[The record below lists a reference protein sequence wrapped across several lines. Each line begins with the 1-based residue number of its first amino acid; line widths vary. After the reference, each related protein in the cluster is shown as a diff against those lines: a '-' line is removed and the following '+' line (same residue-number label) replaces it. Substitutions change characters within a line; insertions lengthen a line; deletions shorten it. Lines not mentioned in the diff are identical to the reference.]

1 MEPRYGGGKE
11 TTYRRRTQV
20 ELLEARM
27 IYAEQRRIIF
37 AVLMISVYLV
47 LLLSDFAMTTSL
59 EKQRVSI

>member
-1 MEPRYGGGKE
+1 MGMKFGVGKG
-11 TTYRRRTQV
+11 TSYRQKTQI

-47 LLLSDFAMTTSL
+47 LLLSDFAVAISL
-59 EKQRVSI
+59 EKQRA